1 MKYFSYIILV
11 EGNKE
16 EFVVFHLWV
25 NVFCSGYNSNYG
37 VLLKP

>member
-1 MKYFSYIILV
+1 MKYFSYIILD
-11 EGNKE
+11 EGNK

-37 VLLKP
+37 VLSKP